1 MDELERHIL
10 NNREGMDIHDPD
22 PGLWQRIGANLPR
35 ERRPRERRPL
45 QSYLLRA
52 AAALI
57 VAALCTAAILTAV
70 RTAGKLNDPQ
80 VAEVRETRQYYD
92 SRIQSLYREA
102 EPLLTSNPEI
112 GRELNAGMDELDS
125 LSEEIISDL
134 SDNIAS
140 SEVVEALI
148 RNYRLRIELLE
159 DMLYLMKE
167 NQTLPEK
174 RPADEI

>member
-1 MDELERHIL
+1 MDELEKHIL

-22 PGLWQRIGANLPR
+22 PGLWQRIGGELPR
-35 ERRPRERRPL
+35 ERKPL
-45 QSYLLRA
+45 QGYLWRA
-52 AAALI
+52 AAAAFI
-57 VAALCTAAILTAV
+57 AVLCTAAILTAI
-70 RTAGKLNDPQ
+70 RTAGRLNDPQ
-80 VAEVRETRQYYD
+80 VTEVMETQQYYD

-102 EPLLTSNPEI
+102 EPLLTANPDI
-112 GRELNAGMDELDS
+112 GRELTAGMGELDS
-125 LSEEIISDL
+125 LSKEIISDL

-159 DMLYLMKE
+159 DMLFLMKE
-167 NQTLPEK
+167 NNPEPDK

>member
-1 MDELERHIL
+1 MDELEKHIM

-22 PGLWQRIGANLPR
+22 PGLWDRIGKKLPHD
-35 ERRPRERRPL
+35 RRPL
-45 QSYLLRA
+45 QSYLWRA
-52 AAALI
+52 AAAVL
-57 VAALCTAAILTAV
+57 VAALCTAAILTAI
-70 RTAGKLNDPQ
+70 RAAGRLNDPQ

-102 EPLLTSNPEI
+102 EPLLTANPDI
-112 GRELNAGMDELDS
+112 GRELTAGMGELDS
-125 LSEEIISDL
+125 LSAEIISDL

-159 DMLYLMKE
+159 DMLILMKE
-167 NQTLPEK
+167 NQTEPDK

>member
-22 PGLWQRIGANLPR
+22 PGLWNRIGEELPR
-35 ERRPRERRPL
+35 KRRSL
-45 QSYLLRA
+45 QGYLLRA
-52 AAALI
+52 AAAMI
-57 VAALCTAAILTAV
+57 VAALCTAAILTAI

-102 EPLLTSNPEI
+102 QPLLTSNPEI
-112 GRELNAGMDELDS
+112 SMELTAGMDELES
-125 LSEEIISDL
+125 LSEAIISDL
-134 SDNIAS
+134 NDNIAS

-159 DMLYLMKE
+159 EMLFLMKE
-167 NQTLPEK
+167 NQTEPEK

>member
-22 PGLWQRIGANLPR
+22 PGLWNRIGEKLPH
-35 ERRPRERRPL
+35 ERRPL
-45 QSYLLRA
+45 QSHLLRA

-57 VAALCTAAILTAV
+57 VAAVCTAAILTAI
-70 RTAGKLNDPQ
+70 RTAGNLNDPQ
-80 VAEVRETRQYYD
+80 VAQVRETRQYYD
-92 SRIQSLYREA
+92 SRIQLLYREA

-112 GRELNAGMDELDS
+112 SMELTAGMDELDS

-159 DMLYLMKE
+159 DMLFLMKE
-167 NQTLPEK
+167 NQTEPDR
-174 RPADEI
+174 RPTDEL

>member
-22 PGLWQRIGANLPR
+22 PGLWSRIGDRLPHV
-35 ERRPRERRPL
+35 RRSL
-45 QSYLLRA
+45 QSYLWRA
-52 AAALI
+52 AAALF
-57 VAALCTAAILTAV
+57 VAALCTAAIVTAI
-70 RTAGKLNDPQ
+70 RATGRLNDPQ
-80 VAEVRETRQYYD
+80 VVEVRETRRYYD

-102 EPLLTSNPEI
+102 APLLTANPDI
-112 GRELNAGMDELDS
+112 GRELNAGMGELDS

-159 DMLYLMKE
+159 DMLLLMKE
-167 NQTLPEK
+167 NQTEPDK
-174 RPADEI
+174 RPTDEL

>member
-22 PGLWQRIGANLPR
+22 PGLWSRIGDRLPHV
-35 ERRPRERRPL
+35 RRPL
-45 QSYLLRA
+45 QSYLWRA
-52 AAALI
+52 AAALF
-57 VAALCTAAILTAV
+57 VAALCTAAIVTAI
-70 RTAGKLNDPQ
+70 RAAGRLNDPQ

-92 SRIQSLYREA
+92 SRIQSLYMEA
-102 EPLLTSNPEI
+102 APLLTANPDI
-112 GRELNAGMDELDS
+112 GRELTAGMGELDS
-125 LSEEIISDL
+125 LSKEIISDL

-159 DMLYLMKE
+159 DMLFLMKE
-167 NQTLPEK
+167 NQTEPDK
-174 RPADEI
+174 RPTDEL